1 MSKRGRPFPI
11 WALVISI
18 SAHCGLFYWLLS
30 DLYQP
35 HKPLKKKAGASL
47 IQASL
52 VLDPIKPAL
61 SPDPF
66 SEVPEQQSHKRQSP
80 RQLALENPV
89 IQPAETIETSAAPES
104 SQSLES
110 RKLSKNGIA
119 LSHDLTR
126 LDSYS
131 KLTQSQSVIAENTN
145 SQPQLNAKASSSETL
160 QQQEQSV
167 QPVEA
172 RSAASYLK
180 VYQQQQ
186 LHQLAKQQA
195 SRYQQQKRTPAKRK
209 SPLVKREL
217 TENEIFKAN
226 VAVKVDC
233 SHSAKQAVSIAAG
246 LFGGTI
252 RCESSP
258 QLDAYLAER
267 RRQLFADEGQIEPLR
282 SVVVE

>member
-1 MSKRGRPFPI
+1 MRGGPFPI

-18 SAHCGLFYWLLS
+18 SAHCGLFYWLLG

-52 VLDPIKPAL
+52 VLAPIKPAL
-61 SPDPF
+61 SPVPF

-89 IQPAETIETSAAPES
+89 IQPAETFETSAAPES
-104 SQSLES
+104 SQSLAS
-110 RKLSKNGIA
+110 RKLSKNGVA
-119 LSHDLTR
+119 LSHDLTQ
-126 LDSYS
+126 LDSHS
-131 KLTQSQSVIAENTN
+131 KLTQSHGVIGEKTN

-160 QQQEQSV
+160 QQYEQSE

-180 VYQQQQ
+180 VYQQKQ

-258 QLDAYLAER
+258 QLDAFLAER